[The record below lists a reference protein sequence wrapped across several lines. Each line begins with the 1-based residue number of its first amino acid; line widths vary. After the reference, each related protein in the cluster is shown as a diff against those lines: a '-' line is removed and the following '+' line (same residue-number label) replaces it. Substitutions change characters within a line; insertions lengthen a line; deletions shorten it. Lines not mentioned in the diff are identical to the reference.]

1 MSAAT
6 EIPAER
12 LPVWNALSEVFLDT
26 ELQESDY
33 RRIASALA
41 TSPYTVGEIED
52 ILRYEVYPACH
63 QNLLCIAG
71 EWGGFDE
78 EWLVERIAPFCGRRP
93 RRRIPRLHAWMFKR
107 HWKKIRPIVDEIRTT
122 K

>member
-1 MSAAT
+1 M
-6 EIPAER
+6 
-12 LPVWNALSEVFLDT
+12 WNALSEFFLDT

-41 TSPYTVGEIED
+41 ASPYTVGEIEE
-52 ILRYEVYPACH
+52 ILRCEVYPACH

-71 EWGGFDE
+71 EWRGFDG
-78 EWLVERIAPFCGRRP
+78 EWLVEHVAPCFGKRP

-107 HWKKIRPIVDEIRTT
+107 HWKKTQQLVDEIRTT